1 MPQGKEKL
9 SPRSLVELH
18 SNGWLGQEAV
28 RGHCGGGGGRQPG
41 MLAQKGDEGS

>member
-18 SNGWLGQEAV
+18 STGWLGQEAV
-28 RGHCGGGGGRQPG
+28 RGHCVEMGWRWARGC
-41 MLAQKGDEGS
+41 